1 MLQLEIVTPDRIAFS
16 KQVDMVVVPST
27 RGAMGIL
34 PRHITLFAQL
44 VEGELKIKIGNDEYY
59 LAIGGGFIEVTKT
72 KVIVLV
78 TRAVNAGELNEQVI
92 LTAKAKALAA
102 LHERPTGESLAAA
115 QLSLRQ
121 TIVDLRILNKRKR
134 RTH

>member
-16 KQVDMVVVPST
+16 KAVDMVIVPSAK
-27 RGAMGIL
+27 GALGIL
-34 PRHITLFAQL
+34 PRHIPLFAQL
-44 VEGELKIKIGNDEYY
+44 VEGELKIKTGSDEYY

-78 TRAVNAGELNEQVI
+78 TRAVNATELNEQAI
-92 LTAKAKALAA
+92 LAAKEKALAV
-102 LHERPTGESLAAA
+102 LHEKPTGESLAAA
-115 QLSLRQ
+115 NLLLRQ

-134 RTH
+134 RSN